1 MTYEIVW
8 DEAAIDAAARFLGHD
23 PDGLRQLMDAVD
35 LLADQPRPDGST
47 PYASPDLRRTHV
59 GRYRVMYEITETA
72 EATGTIVVLHVG
84 RLG

>member
-1 MTYEIVW
+1 MTYAIVW

-23 PDGLRQLMDAVD
+23 PEGLRQLMDAVD
-35 LLADQPRPDGST
+35 LLADQPRPEGST

-59 GRYRVMYEITETA
+59 GRYRVMYEITE
-72 EATGTIVVLHVG
+72 ATGTIAVLHVG